1 MISDSPR
8 RRLPRWAST
17 LVVLGVSIL
26 CLTPF
31 PGRGAI
37 ETLGSTV
44 LEPIQFGVSGTF
56 GELASVIDT
65 LQRVRTLATE
75 NRDLR
80 DRNDELESDV
90 VRLHEL
96 EVENRELRNLLSLR
110 DQTGPGAFIPAS
122 VIARDDTPYVQAITI
137 DRGANDGVKEDAVV
151 ITHKGLVGRVERV
164 NPTSAKVRLI
174 NDLNSSVGVRLQ
186 TESRTT
192 GVLRG
197 QSQGNLMVIAYIP
210 QTDEVDTGD
219 VVITSGLGEVFPE
232 GLVVGKVARVERKD
246 ADPFQAAVV
255 EPAVEMD
262 KLERL
267 YVLADSPS
275 TDR

>member
-1 MISDSPR
+1 
-8 RRLPRWAST
+8 
-17 LVVLGVSIL
+17 V
-26 CLTPF
+26 
-31 PGRGAI
+31 
-37 ETLGSTV
+37 
-44 LEPIQFGVSGTF
+44 
-56 GELASVIDT
+56 
-65 LQRVRTLATE
+65 
-75 NRDLR
+75 RDLAQQNRAYR
-80 DRNDELESDV
+80 DQLDELQSDV

-96 EVENRELRNLLSLR
+96 EVENRELRNLLNLR
-110 DQTGPGAFIPAS
+110 ERTGPGTLIPAA
-122 VIARDDTPYVQAITI
+122 VIARDDTPYVQAITV
-137 DRGANDGVKEDAVV
+137 DRGANDGVNGDAVV

-174 NDLNSSVGVRLQ
+174 NDINSSVGVRLQ

-210 QTDEVDTGD
+210 QTDDVQQGA

-255 EPAVEMD
+255 EPAVEMN

-267 YVLADSPS
+267 YILSDAG
-275 TDR
+275 DR

>member
-65 LQRVRTLATE
+65 VQRVRTLATE

-80 DRNDELESDV
+80 DRNDELEADV

-110 DQTGPGAFIPAS
+110 DQMGPGAFVPAS

-210 QTDEVDTGD
+210 QTDSVEAGD
-219 VVITSGLGEVFPE
+219 VVITSGLGAVFPE

-267 YVLADSPS
+267 YVLADSTP

>member
-37 ETLGSTV
+37 EKLGSTV
-44 LEPIQFGVSGTF
+44 LEPIQLGVSGTF
-56 GELASVIDT
+56 GEVASIIDT
-65 LQRVRTLATE
+65 LQRVRSLAAE

-110 DQTGPGAFIPAS
+110 DQTGPGTFIPAT

-137 DRGANDGVKEDAVV
+137 DRGGNDGVKEDAVV

-197 QSQGNLMVIAYIP
+197 QSQGNLMVITYIP
-210 QTDEVDTGD
+210 QTDEVQAGD

-267 YVLADSPS
+267 YVLADSTPA
-275 TDR
+275 DR